1 MGAVN
6 AKTRIMMY
14 QSLSLILVFS
24 TCGAFAQFKCENH
37 TLPDGTYCPEDGQ
50 IDHTY
55 ADPEHCSRFWD
66 CYNGCMTHMQCQQ
79 DYLYDI
85 PHGWCDEP
93 HKVTCG
99 DRDPDDRPCKDCGPG
114 PDPPFFD
121 CEAAG
126 GDGFYAYDKN
136 CRKYI
141 QCSGGLPDLHTCNP
155 GLLYRPSNVQ
165 CDYPDRVDCGDRP
178 VCDDND
184 ENCED
189 HHLTTTTPKP
199 SPCDDIEC
207 DHGDDFYPEGTC
219 KPCFCQCHDGVQ
231 DEICCQPGLVFNP
244 ATNTCD
250 WPYNTNG
257 C

>member
-14 QSLSLILVFS
+14 QSLALILVFS
-24 TCGAFAQFKCENH
+24 TCGAFAQFKCENN

-99 DRDPDDRPCKDCGPG
+99 DRDPDDRPCKDCGPA

-126 GDGFYAYDKN
+126 GDGFYAYDK
-136 CRKYI
+136 I
-141 QCSGGLPDLHTCNP
+141 AESI
-155 GLLYRPSNVQ
+155 SNVLVDFLIFILVIP
-165 CDYPDRVDCGDRP
+165 DYCIDQVM
-178 VCDDND
+178 
-184 ENCED
+184 
-189 HHLTTTTPKP
+189 
-199 SPCDDIEC
+199 
-207 DHGDDFYPEGTC
+207 
-219 KPCFCQCHDGVQ
+219 
-231 DEICCQPGLVFNP
+231 FNVIIQIV
-244 ATNTCD
+244 
-250 WPYNTNG
+250 
-257 C
+257 

>member
-6 AKTRIMMY
+6 AKTTIMMY
-14 QSLSLILVFS
+14 QSLALILVFS

-85 PHGWCDEP
+85 AHGWCDEP

-165 CDYPDRVDCGDRP
+165 CV
-178 VCDDND
+178 
-184 ENCED
+184 
-189 HHLTTTTPKP
+189 
-199 SPCDDIEC
+199 
-207 DHGDDFYPEGTC
+207 YPEGTC

-244 ATNTCD
+244 ATNRCD
-250 WPYNTNG
+250 WPANVNG

>member
-14 QSLSLILVFS
+14 QSLALILVFS

-79 DYLYDI
+79 DYLYD
-85 PHGWCDEP
+85 
-93 HKVTCG
+93 
-99 DRDPDDRPCKDCGPG
+99 
-114 PDPPFFD
+114 
-121 CEAAG
+121 
-126 GDGFYAYDKN
+126 KN

-141 QCSGGLPDLHTCNP
+141 QCTGGLPDLHTCNP